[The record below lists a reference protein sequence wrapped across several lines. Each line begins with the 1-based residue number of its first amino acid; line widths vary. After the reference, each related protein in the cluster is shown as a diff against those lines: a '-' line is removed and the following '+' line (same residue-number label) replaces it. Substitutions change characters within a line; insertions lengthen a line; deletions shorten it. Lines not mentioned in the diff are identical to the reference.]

1 MNELKVIKEQEVLG
15 RDFRIYGDI
24 ENPLFLAKD
33 VATWIEHTNPTE
45 MLRGIDEDEK
55 LNSTILS
62 AGQKREVTFITEYG
76 LYEILMQSRK
86 PIAKEFKKKVK
97 EILKTIRQNGMY
109 ATDQLLDN
117 PDLLIQV
124 ATRLKEEK
132 ELRLLA
138 EQKNLQLESII
149 EANKEKVDIFE
160 QMMNGKNYMDMGQV
174 AKTLNIK
181 NMGRNKLYEFLR
193 SEKILMSNNEPYQN
207 YVNCDWFKVIVKPIT
222 KGYKVENVNVT
233 LVSVKGLKGIYNKLK
248 TKGYAA

>member
-1 MNELKVIKEQEVLG
+1 MNELKVFENVDFGEVRVLLKDG
-15 RDFRIYGDI
+15 EPWFI
-24 ENPLFLAKD
+24 AKD
-33 VATWIEHTNPTE
+33 VCN
-45 MLRGIDEDEK
+45 
-55 LNSTILS
+55 ILELS
-62 AGQKREVTFITEYG
+62 NVTVAIQRLDDDEVTKLDLGGLSGDTNIINEYG
-76 LYEILMQSRK
+76 LYSLILGSRK
-86 PIAKEFKKKVK
+86 PEAKKFKRWITHDV
-97 EILKTIRQNGMY
+97 IPSIRQNGMY
-109 ATDQLLDN
+109 ATDELLNN

-193 SEKILMSNNEPYQN
+193 TEKILMSNNEPYQN